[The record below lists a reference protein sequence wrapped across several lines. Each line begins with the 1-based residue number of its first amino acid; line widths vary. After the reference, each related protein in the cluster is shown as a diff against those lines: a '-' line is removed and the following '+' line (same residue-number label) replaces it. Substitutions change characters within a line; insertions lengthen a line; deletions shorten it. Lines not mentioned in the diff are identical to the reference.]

1 MGFANGEYV
10 VCRGQGLVKV
20 QRVERDGT
28 VALQLSVDD
37 SDVLEVPAD
46 ETDKR
51 LRACIDKAAAE
62 KLAALVSKRDGK
74 PDARPWGEQYVDIQK
89 ALRKGDAK
97 PLAER
102 LHLLLRN
109 SAPLQS
115 VVERALNSVED
126 ALLPELA
133 HALQIP
139 VKKLRTRLHNGTP
152 AFAYQ
157 DQATDIM
164 PALVPPPEKLPKGW
178 EYLGSFL
185 STSGKLVA
193 GEVVEPDLEA
203 TFAGKS
209 LKLSVTLKAKKGAWW
224 AIKPS
229 GKEWAG
235 IFLHREAGGGVE
247 KWLRAAR
254 EAGKVTLEHGMFC
267 VLDSELR
274 DDRNFQRAPGVHLN
288 QAIEGKG
295 FSVAAH
301 DGNCPVRVAYDGEL
315 AVMIAVPHT

>member
-1 MGFANGEYV
+1 MSYSNGDYV

-28 VALQLSVDD
+28 VVVQLSVDD
-37 SDVLEVPAD
+37 SDVLEVPPH

-51 LRACIDKAAAE
+51 LRACVDRAAAE
-62 KLAALVSKRDGK
+62 KLATLIGKKDGK

-102 LHLLLRN
+102 LQLMLRVA
-109 SAPLQS
+109 APLQPTF
-115 VVERALNSVED
+115 ERALFSVED

-133 HALQIP
+133 HALAIP
-139 VKKLRTRLHNGTP
+139 VKQLRTRLHNGTP
-152 AFAYQ
+152 AFSFQ
-157 DQATDIM
+157 DQATDLM

-178 EYLGSFL
+178 EYLGNFSL
-185 STSGKLVA
+185 SSGKLVA
-193 GEVVEPDLEA
+193 GEVVEPDIEA

-247 KWLRAAR
+247 KWLK
-254 EAGKVTLEHGMFC
+254 AGKEAAKVSLEHGVFC
-267 VLDSELR
+267 VLDVELR
-274 DDRNFQRAPGVHLN
+274 DDRNFQRAPSVTLN
-288 QAIEGKG
+288 HAIEGRG
-295 FSVAAH
+295 FAVGAE
-301 DGNCPVRVAYDGEL
+301 DGVYPVRVAYDGAE
-315 AVMIAVPHT
+315 AVLVAVPKH

>member
-1 MGFANGEYV
+1 MSYSSGDYV
-10 VCRGQGLVKV
+10 VARGQGLVKV
-20 QRVERDGT
+20 HHVDRDGT
-28 VALQLSVDD
+28 VVVQLSVDD
-37 SDVLEVPAD
+37 SDVQEIPPA

-62 KLAALVSKRDGK
+62 KLVALISKKDVK

-89 ALRKGDAK
+89 AIRKGDAK
-97 PLAER
+97 GLAER
-102 LHLLLRN
+102 LQLMLRV
-109 SAPLQS
+109 SAPLQPT
-115 VVERALNSVED
+115 VERALFSVED

-133 HALQIP
+133 HALAIP

-157 DQATDIM
+157 DQATDVL

-178 EYLGSFL
+178 EYLGHFSL
-185 STSGKLVA
+185 SSGKLVA
-193 GEVVEPDLEA
+193 GEVVEPDIEA

-247 KWLRAAR
+247 KWLKAAR
-254 EAGKVTLEHGMFC
+254 EAAKVSLEHGAFC
-267 VLDSELR
+267 VLDVELR
-274 DDRNFQRAPGVHLN
+274 DDRAFQRSPSVTLN
-288 QAIEGKG
+288 HAIEGRG
-295 FSVAAH
+295 FAVAAE
-301 DGNCPVRVAYDGEL
+301 DGPCPVRVAYDGAD
-315 AVMIAVPHT
+315 AVLVAVPRA